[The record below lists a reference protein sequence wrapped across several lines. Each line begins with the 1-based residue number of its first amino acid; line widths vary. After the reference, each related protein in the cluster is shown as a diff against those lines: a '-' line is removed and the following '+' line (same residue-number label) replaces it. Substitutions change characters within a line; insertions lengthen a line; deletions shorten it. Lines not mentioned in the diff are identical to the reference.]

1 MILHID
7 MDAFYAS
14 VEQRDDPR
22 LKGLPVIVGGGSAR
36 GVVCAA
42 SYEARR
48 FGVRSAM
55 PGFEARKRCPEGIF
69 VRPRMQRYKEVSGKV
84 MALLAEFSPLME
96 PVSIDEAYLDV
107 SGCARLHGSPAAIG
121 RRIKKEIA
129 SQLGLTCSVGIAP
142 VKFLAKIASDLEKPD
157 GLTVIEAE
165 EMPGFLENLSVA
177 RVPGVGKRTFAVLEE
192 FGIATLGDVKQFP
205 EEVLYRRLGKYGRR
219 LMALAHGVDRS
230 KVTPV
235 RGHKSCSS
243 ECTLEEDTDDA
254 RLLKKHLLAQADEVA
269 AELRKLDVRARTVVL
284 KIKHH
289 DFTQATRSE
298 TLPSP
303 TRSSS
308 VLYREAV
315 RLLDRYGLKKKVR
328 LVGLGASGF
337 VSPRHPVQQDLFCA
351 GPENGE
357 TWETI
362 DRTLESI
369 QEKYGK
375 TAVGRAVLQDGR
387 ENGQGK

>member
-14 VEQRDDPR
+14 VEQLDEPR

-48 FGVRSAM
+48 YGVRSAM
-55 PGFEARKRCPEGIF
+55 PGFEARRRCPDGVFI
-69 VRPRMQRYKEVSGKV
+69 RPRMSRYKEVSEKV
-84 MALLAEFSPLME
+84 MALLEGFSPLVE
-96 PVSIDEAYLDV
+96 PVSIDEAYLDA
-107 SGCARLHGSPAAIG
+107 SGCDKLHGSPVAIG
-121 RRIKKEIA
+121 RRIKEEIF

-142 VKFLAKIASDLEKPD
+142 VKFLAKIASDMEKPD
-157 GLTVIEAE
+157 GLTVIEEAE
-165 EMPGFLENLSVA
+165 MTAFLEHLPVT
-177 RVPGVGKRTFAVLEE
+177 RVPGVGKRTFALLEE
-192 FGIATLGDVKQFP
+192 LGVSTLGDVKRFP
-205 EEVLYRRLGKYGRR
+205 EEILYRRLGKYGRR

-235 RGHKSCSS
+235 REHKSCSS
-243 ECTLEEDTDDA
+243 ECTLEADTDDTT
-254 RLLKKHLLAQADEVA
+254 LLKKLLLAQAEEVA

-284 KIKHH
+284 KLKHH
-289 DFTQATRSE
+289 DFSQVTRSE
-298 TLPSP
+298 TLASP

-308 VLYREAV
+308 VLYREAG
-315 RLLDRYGLKKKVR
+315 RLLDRYGPSKKIR

-337 VSPRHPVQQDLFCA
+337 VSTQLPVQQDLFA
-351 GPENGE
+351 AAADRGE
-357 TWETI
+357 TWEKI

-369 QEKYGK
+369 KEKYGK
-375 TAVGRAVLQDGR
+375 DAVCRAVFRRGGDGR
-387 ENGQGK
+387 SG